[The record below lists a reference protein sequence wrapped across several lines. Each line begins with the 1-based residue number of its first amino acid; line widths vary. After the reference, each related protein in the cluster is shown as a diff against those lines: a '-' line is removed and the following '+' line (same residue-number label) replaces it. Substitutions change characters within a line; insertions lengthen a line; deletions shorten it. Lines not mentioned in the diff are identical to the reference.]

1 MYSSKNDQETY
12 TKQIQKT
19 NKQAKTKAG
28 SMERHFQKTLTDN
41 KNTATPNSSFNP
53 LDAWKGEFKKSF
65 FPCVLLGDFEK
76 KWRLVLVIPK
86 EGHGGHV
93 HQKERTLRGN
103 HIKP

>member
-12 TKQIQKT
+12 TKQIRKT

-41 KNTATPNSSFNP
+41 KNTATPNSSFHP

-76 KWRLVLVIPK
+76 KNGAWCLSY
-86 EGHGGHV
+86 
-93 HQKERTLRGN
+93 QKRATVATFTRKNE
-103 HIKP
+103 P